1 MFNKLYL
8 LAVFTFVLLFSVNA
22 QNNYTE
28 NGQASYYGDEFNGNK
43 TASGEI
49 YNMNDYTAAH
59 RTLPFGTKVKVT
71 NLKNNKTVIVRI
83 NDRGPFKPGRI
94 IDLSKAAAKQID
106 LIKYGVVD
114 VKIETNLDNNEP
126 PIISDDK
133 IVLNKGYYTKDLKKG
148 KPKGFGVQVGAY
160 KQKENALKNLK
171 EISKKYNKPVYLY
184 VTSNLNFKKYKIY
197 IGEVKN
203 KKLAEPIKLEL
214 KKDAFPDCF
223 IKKY

>member
-1 MFNKLYL
+1 MLNKFYL
-8 LAVFTFVLLFSVNA
+8 LAVFTFASLFSVNA

-83 NDRGPFKPGRI
+83 NDRGPFKSGRI

-114 VKIETNLDNNEP
+114 VKIETNLDNDEP
-126 PIISDDK
+126 PIIPDDK
-133 IVLNKGYYTKDLKKG
+133 IVLNKGYYAENLKKV
-148 KPKGFGVQVGAY
+148 KPKGYGVQVGAY

-214 KKDAFPDCF
+214 KKGDFPDCF